1 MAQWQENDLNHTTHL
16 WQLYE
21 KGLDYQSSI
30 GIRESIPTF
39 VNFFEGRQWPAPTPS
54 TKNLPR
60 PVVNIVKMI
69 CRSKKSAVL
78 STPVKIFY
86 KSLSPLTDIDKLND
100 FATCLFKELDQDEID
115 RRAIDD
121 GVKKGSYFY
130 HYYWDPSAPSL
141 SSEELGGVR
150 CELIDPLNIFFSSPE
165 ELNEQKQE
173 WILIST
179 RKTATEIKSLADE
192 DISLDYLEPDL
203 RISAYGTKEQSSERK
218 ITLLTRYFRIN
229 EEVFCERATKSAV
242 ISKPFSLTPDF
253 SELSQLDSTL
263 KRAVKRQVAT
273 LYPIACGYYEKREG
287 TIYGLSEV
295 EGLIP
300 NQKAINFNIAMS
312 LLNAQECAWGKYI
325 ALPNALKGQKITNS
339 PGQVLIDYSGTGSG
353 IKRMPDAGIS
363 QVPMSITADITELTR
378 MVAGTTEVFT
388 GDSFNS
394 NLSGSAIA
402 YLQAQAQMPIEEL
415 KNNFYIAKKKQG
427 AILAQFMRLYYYKR
441 AFIRTRSNKEGKA
454 EEYFDT
460 FLSQE
465 YENSSLEVI
474 VEAVGG
480 TKSSIAQDI
489 SFLDTCLKNGYI
501 SLETYINAYPESAIT
516 NKSALLRQI
525 EKEKGTELENLR
537 LEVAA
542 LKAKLSQKSQ
552 KQVD

>member
-1 MAQWQENDLNHTTHL
+1 MAQWQENNLNQVTHL
-16 WQLYE
+16 WELYE
-21 KGLDYQSSI
+21 RGLDYQASI
-30 GIRESIPTF
+30 GLRESIPTF
-39 VNFFEGRQWPAPTPS
+39 VSFFEGKQWPQPTPS

-78 STPVKIFY
+78 STPVRIFY
-86 KSLSPLTDIDKLND
+86 KSLSPFTDIDKLND
-100 FATCLFKELDQDEID
+100 FASCLFKELDQEEID

-141 SSEELGGVR
+141 SSSELGGVR
-150 CELIDPLNIFFSSPE
+150 CELIDPLNIFFSCPE
-165 ELNEQKQE
+165 ELNEQKQD

-179 RKTATEIKSLADE
+179 RKTVEEIKSIADE
-192 DISLDYLEPDL
+192 DIALDFLEPDT
-203 RISAYGTKEQSSERK
+203 RVSAYGTKESATEKK
-218 ITLLTRYFRIN
+218 ITLLTRYFRQN
-229 EEVFCERATKSAV
+229 GEVFCERATKSAI
-242 ISKPFSLTPDF
+242 ISRPFSLTPDF
-253 SELSQLDSTL
+253 TELSQLDNT
-263 KRAVKRQVAT
+263 VKKTVKKQVAT
-273 LYPIACGYYEKREG
+273 LYPVVCGYYEKREG
-287 TIYGLSEV
+287 TIYGLGEV

-325 ALPNALKGQKITNS
+325 ALPNALKGQKISNS
-339 PGQVLIDYSGTGSG
+339 PGQVLIDYSGTGEG
-353 IKRMPDAGIS
+353 IKRMPDVGLS
-363 QVPMSITADITELTR
+363 QVPMAITTDITELTR

-427 AILAQFMRLYYYKR
+427 MVLAQFMRLYYYKR
-441 AFIRTRSNKEGKA
+441 AFIRTKSGESGKS

-460 FLSQE
+460 FLSLE

-501 SLETYINAYPESAIT
+501 SLETYINAYPDSAIT

-525 EKEKGTELENLR
+525 EKEKSSEIST
-537 LEVAA
+537 
-542 LKAKLSQKSQ
+542 LKAEIESLKSKLEAK
-552 KQVD
+552 D